1 MTLALLVDSLN
12 PALKIWNRVP
22 LETPATLDTHQ
33 VSPILKATQI
43 DMRRLQRHPVPV
55 RMYSSCH
62 SESRIL

>member
-1 MTLALLVDSLN
+1 MSLMTLALRVGSLN

-43 DMRRLQRHPVPV
+43 DMRRLQRHPELV
-55 RMYSSCH
+55 RM
-62 SESRIL
+62 